1 MQNKTHDKKN
11 GKMSFTETIQ
21 FLITGKKPE
30 PKNINPEELEEQES
44 NERNNEGNNEMND
57 AVKEKELKL
66 GRDQEEK
73 EEGEEGKEGEK
84 TMTKQASKKQPA
96 SKKSDT
102 KPKSGESFTQKLQ
115 NSMQT
120 HTETLVEEGLPLE
133 SDINDD
139 ERVFAGISYFPF
151 LSFFVITTRKDS
163 AYVMYHAWQ
172 GFAFLAVFLASLP
185 FYFLL
190 SFLPLMGFLFW
201 LFYFVLFGFA
211 FFAGFMAWS
220 GRYVTVPFISG
231 FAKTLSGR

>member
-1 MQNKTHDKKN
+1 MQEKKN
-11 GKMSFTETIQ
+11 GKMSFSETMQ

-30 PKNINPEELEEQES
+30 PKYAKPSEEESAEQKQNQEQE
-44 NERNNEGNNEMND
+44 N
-57 AVKEKELKL
+57 
-66 GRDQEEK
+66 DQEKNEK
-73 EEGEEGKEGEK
+73 NA
-84 TMTKQASKKQPA
+84 TKPATKKQEKKI
-96 SKKSDT
+96 KKS
-102 KPKSGESFTQKLQ
+102 ESFTEKIQK
-115 NSMQT
+115 SVQT
-120 HTETLVEEGLPLE
+120 HTEQLVEEGLPLE

-190 SFLPLMGFLFW
+190 SFLPLMGVLFW
-201 LFYFVLFGFA
+201 LFYLVLFGSA

-220 GRYVTVPFISG
+220 GRYVTLPFISG